1 MAKFKVGRTYFTNGS
16 VESVTI
22 ERRTEKTAWVTTQ
35 DGFSGYM
42 RIRTDDA
49 GDEYMTDSSVPRRW
63 REVFTYYARKER

>member
-1 MAKFKVGRTYFTNGS
+1 MAKFEVGKTYLPNGS
-16 VESVTI
+16 FDAITI
-22 ERRTEKTAWVTTQ
+22 KRRTEKTAWVETQ
-35 DGFSGYM
+35 DGCSGYM